1 VEAPRTAGAI
11 AQLSHALHRVLPIAD
26 FEDRLARLEQ
36 QLSEQE
42 SRTSVDTDPTKSRR
56 QNKTCDGTDA
66 QPGDGYTKESGD
78 GEEQK
83 RWVRRKREGIVN
95 LSPGFQGADFIG
107 WMA

>member
-1 VEAPRTAGAI
+1 MKGSFRGILVEAPRTVGAI
-11 AQLSHALHRVLPIAD
+11 AQLFHALHRVLPIAD

-56 QNKTCDGTDA
+56 QDKTCDGTDA

-78 GEEQK
+78 GEEGRSDGSDENGK
-83 RWVRRKREGIVN
+83 
-95 LSPGFQGADFIG
+95 A
-107 WMA
+107 